1 MTRRS
6 LDVGHLPTMAFGPR
20 DPLWWGVIG
29 LIAIESTMFALVIAT
44 YFYVRGNHAE
54 WPPQGLSLETQW
66 AGLAGVGLLLVS
78 AFTMHQTNKAA
89 LEGKLRPI
97 RRWLIIT
104 TVLGLGFLVLRFFEF
119 KGLTFRW
126 NTHAYGSVFWTSLGL
141 HTMHGVASNL
151 ENLVLLALLFRGPV
165 EKKHLVDTH
174 MNGIYWYFVVFG
186 WLPLAAILYLDPL
199 LARS

>member
-6 LDVGHLPTMAFGPR
+6 LDVGHLPTMAFGHR
-20 DPLWWGVIG
+20 DPLWWGVMG
-29 LIAIESTMFALVIAT
+29 LIAIESTMFALLIAT

-54 WPPQGLSLETQW
+54 WPPADLPGAVQG
-66 AGLAGVGLLLVS
+66 AGLAGVGLLLAS
-78 AFTMHQTNKAA
+78 AATMHQTNKAA

-104 TVLGLGFLVLRFFEF
+104 TVLGLGFLVLRFLEF
-119 KGLTFRW
+119 KGLHFRW
-126 NTHAYGSVFWTSLGL
+126 NTHAYGSVFWTALGL
-141 HTMHGVASNL
+141 HTLHGVASCL
-151 ENLVLLALLFRGPV
+151 ENLVLLALLFKGPV

-174 MNGIYWYFVVFG
+174 TNGIYWYFVVFG
-186 WLPLAAILYLDPL
+186 WVPVAAILYLEPL